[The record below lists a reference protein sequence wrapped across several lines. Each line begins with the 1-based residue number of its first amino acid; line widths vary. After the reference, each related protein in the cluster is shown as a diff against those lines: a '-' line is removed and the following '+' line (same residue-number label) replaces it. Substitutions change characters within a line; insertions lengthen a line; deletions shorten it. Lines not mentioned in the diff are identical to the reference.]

1 MVVGGNMRHGNNAV
15 TEVWELTDENNKV
28 ITPSLP
34 DGEYTTGIAL
44 IPVNSDF
51 CRK

>member
-34 DGEYTTGIAL
+34 SAHYGYGIAL
-44 IPVNSDF
+44 VPVNSDF
-51 CRK
+51 CKK